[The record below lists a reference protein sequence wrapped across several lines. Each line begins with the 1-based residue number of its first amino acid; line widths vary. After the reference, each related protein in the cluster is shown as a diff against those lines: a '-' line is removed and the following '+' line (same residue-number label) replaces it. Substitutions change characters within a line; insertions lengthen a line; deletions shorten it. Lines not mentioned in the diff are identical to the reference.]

1 MDDNHFNSELE
12 TDYLQKAKQIG
23 SEKGNCKELQ
33 ELCRKAYND
42 YKSGVI
48 SSRAYGKIYAICMD
62 YAYPR

>member
-1 MDDNHFNSELE
+1 MDDKHFNSELGME
-12 TDYLQKAKQIG
+12 YLQKANQIG
-23 SEKGNCKELQ
+23 MEKGNCEELQ

-48 SSRAYGKIYAICMD
+48 SDQAYGKIYAVCVE